1 LKYGKVLVTGSSG
14 VLGYGFKKISVNFPS
29 TEFVFSN
36 SSDCDLTNID
46 QTNKYI
52 KNVNPD
58 AIIHLAAF
66 SGGVALTKK
75 YPAKMLKDNLLM
87 TLNIL
92 EACINTNIQ
101 KILLTLS
108 SGMYPPEAS
117 IPIKE
122 EYIHDGAAHESNYS
136 YSYAKRIMDPA
147 IKAYREEFGLN
158 VVGLVPNGIF
168 GEFDDFRFESAVMVS
183 SLIRRFYENTNSGEN
198 IVVWGDGSP
207 LREYTYSED
216 LANIFLWC
224 LENYDSSDILNVGST
239 EEHSVKEI
247 AFMISDILG
256 IDKSRIIF
264 DESKPNG
271 VHRKST
277 DNSNFLK
284 LSHHK
289 YTPFREGIEKTIE
302 WFKANYP
309 SNVRID

>member
-1 LKYGKVLVTGSSG
+1 LKYGKILVTGSSG
-14 VLGYGFKKISVNFPS
+14 VLGYGFKKIVAKFPS

-36 SSDCDLTNID
+36 SSDCDLTNAG
-46 QTNKYI
+46 QTSSYI
-52 KNVNPD
+52 EKVKPD

-75 YPAKMLKDNLLM
+75 YPAKMLRDNLLM
-87 TLNIL
+87 TINIL
-92 EACINTNIQ
+92 EASINNDIQ
-101 KILLTLS
+101 KLLLTLS
-108 SGMYPPEAS
+108 SGMYPPQAR

-122 EYIHDGAAHESNYS
+122 EYIHEGSAHESNYS

-147 IKAYREEFGLN
+147 IQAYREEFGLN
-158 VVGLVPNGIF
+158 VIGLVPNGIF

-183 SLIRRFYENTNSGEN
+183 SLVRRFYENIDSGED

-207 LREYTYSED
+207 LREYTYAED
-216 LANIFLWC
+216 LANVFIWC
-224 LENYDSSDILNVGST
+224 LENYDSPDILNVGST

-247 AFMISDILG
+247 ALIISDIMG
-256 IDKSRIIF
+256 INKNRIKF
-264 DESKPNG
+264 DESKPSG

-277 DNSNFLK
+277 DNSNFLQI
-284 LSHHK
+284 SHHE

>member
-1 LKYGKVLVTGSSG
+1 
-14 VLGYGFKKISVNFPS
+14 
-29 TEFVFSN
+29 
-36 SSDCDLTNID
+36 
-46 QTNKYI
+46 
-52 KNVNPD
+52 
-58 AIIHLAAF
+58 
-66 SGGVALTKK
+66 
-75 YPAKMLKDNLLM
+75 
-87 TLNIL
+87 
-92 EACINTNIQ
+92 
-101 KILLTLS
+101 
-108 SGMYPPEAS
+108 
-117 IPIKE
+117 
-122 EYIHDGAAHESNYS
+122 
-136 YSYAKRIMDPA
+136 
-147 IKAYREEFGLN
+147 
-158 VVGLVPNGIF
+158 
-168 GEFDDFRFESAVMVS
+168 MVS

-198 IVVWGDGSP
+198 LVVWGDGSP

-271 VHRKST
+271 VHRKSN
-277 DNSNFLK
+277 DNSNFVK